1 MSMYAV
7 LKTGGKQYR
16 VEAGATLVVEK
27 LVGEPGSA
35 ITFDRVLLVGDGEQ
49 VMVGTPTVPGA
60 LVSATV
66 LGAELGQKIIVFKF
80 KPKVKYRRRTGH
92 RQRLT
97 LIRID
102 AISADGKRVT
112 AEPPGKADEPAKAAK
127 PSKTD
132 KAATAAKPA
141 RVRRDTKAVAAA
153 KGEAAGTTTEPA
165 TVEATAPAKRRAS
178 RAATTV
184 EVTSDAPPAAKPR
197 ARRAATADAA
207 GATASASKPTRRR
220 AAPKA
225 EAAEGTDKSDGTEP
239 AERAEK
245 E

>member
-27 LVGEPGSA
+27 LDGEP
-35 ITFDRVLLVGDGEQ
+35 
-49 VMVGTPTVPGA
+49 
-60 LVSATV
+60 VSATV

-112 AEPPGKADEPAKAAK
+112 AVPPAKADKPASPAK
-127 PSKTD
+127 SARAS
-132 KAATAAKPA
+132 KAA
-141 RVRRDTKAVAAA
+141 KAVAAA
-153 KGEAAGTTTEPA
+153 KGEAAGMKTEPA
-165 TVEATAPAKRRAS
+165 AEEATATAKRR
-178 RAATTV
+178 RG
-184 EVTSDAPPAAKPR
+184 
-197 ARRAATADAA
+197 ARRPPPR
-207 GATASASKPTRRR
+207 SHPRLR
-220 AAPKA
+220 PQ
-225 EAAEGTDKSDGTEP
+225 P
-239 AERAEK
+239 
-245 E
+245 

>member
-27 LVGEPGSA
+27 LDGEPGSA
-35 ITFDRVLLVGDGEQ
+35 ITFDRILLVGDGEQ
-49 VMVGTPTVPGA
+49 VTVGRPTVPGA
-60 LVSATV
+60 SVSATV

-112 AEPPGKADEPAKAAK
+112 AEPPAKADEPAKTGKAAIAAK
-127 PSKTD
+127 PTRASK
-132 KAATAAKPA
+132 A
-141 RVRRDTKAVAAA
+141 TKAVAAE
-153 KGEAAGTTTEPA
+153 KGDAAGTTTEPA
-165 TVEATAPAKRRAS
+165 AVEPTATAKRRT
-178 RAATTV
+178 RRATTTA
-184 EVTSDAPPAAKPR
+184 EVASEAQPAAKPR
-197 ARRAATADAA
+197 ARRAASADAE
-207 GATASASKPTRRR
+207 GAMSSAPKPTRRR
-220 AAPKA
+220 AGPKA
-225 EAAEGTDKSDGTEP
+225 DSAESADKADGTEP
-239 AERAEK
+239 AEQAER

>member
-16 VEAGATLVVEK
+16 VEAGDTLVVEK
-27 LVGEPGSA
+27 LDGEPGSA

-49 VMVGTPTVPGA
+49 VTVGRPTVPGA
-60 LVSATV
+60 SVSATV

-112 AEPPGKADEPAKAAK
+112 AEPPARADEPAKTGKAASAAK
-127 PSKTD
+127 PTRASK
-132 KAATAAKPA
+132 A
-141 RVRRDTKAVAAA
+141 TKAVAAE
-153 KGEAAGTTTEPA
+153 KGDAAGTTTEPA
-165 TVEATAPAKRRAS
+165 AVEATAPARRRTR
-178 RAATTV
+178 RAATTA
-184 EVTSDAPPAAKPR
+184 EVASQAPPAAKPR

-207 GATASASKPTRRR
+207 GAKSSAPKPTRRR

-225 EAAEGTDKSDGTEP
+225 DAAESADKADGTEP
-239 AERAEK
+239 AEQAEK

>member
-27 LVGEPGSA
+27 LDGEPGSA

-49 VMVGTPTVPGA
+49 VTVGRPTVPGA
-60 LVSATV
+60 SVSATV

-112 AEPPGKADEPAKAAK
+112 AEPPAKADEPAK
-127 PSKTD
+127 TD
-132 KAATAAKPA
+132 KAAKPA
-141 RVRRDTKAVAAA
+141 RARKATKAVAAA
-153 KGEAAGTTTEPA
+153 KGDAADTATEPA
-165 TVEATAPAKRRAS
+165 AETATAPAKRRTR
-178 RAATTV
+178 RAATSA
-184 EVTSDAPPAAKPR
+184 EVASEAPTAAKPR
-197 ARRAATADAA
+197 ARRAASADAA
-207 GATASASKPTRRR
+207 GATSSAPKPTRRR
-220 AAPKA
+220 AGPKA
-225 EAAEGTDKSDGTEP
+225 DSAESADQADGTEP
-239 AERAEK
+239 AEQAEK

>member
-1 MSMYAV
+1 MYAV

-27 LVGEPGSA
+27 LDGEPGSA

-49 VMVGTPTVPGA
+49 VTVGTPTVPGA
-60 LVSATV
+60 SVSATV

-112 AEPPGKADEPAKAAK
+112 AVPPAKADKPASPAK
-127 PSKTD
+127 SARAS
-132 KAATAAKPA
+132 KAA
-141 RVRRDTKAVAAA
+141 KAVAAA
-153 KGEAAGTTTEPA
+153 KGEAAGMKTEPA
-165 TVEATAPAKRRAS
+165 AEEATATAKRRPR
-178 RAATTV
+178 RAATTP
-184 EVTSDAPPAAKPR
+184 EVASEAPPAAKPR
-197 ARRAATADAA
+197 APRAATADAA
-207 GATASASKPTRRR
+207 GATSTASKPTRRR
-220 AAPKA
+220 AGPKA
-225 EAAEGTDKSDGTEP
+225 DTAESAEKADGTEP
-239 AERAEK
+239 AEQAEK

>member
-1 MSMYAV
+1 MYAV

-27 LVGEPGSA
+27 LDGEPGSA

-49 VMVGTPTVPGA
+49 VTVGTPTVPGA
-60 LVSATV
+60 SVSATV

-112 AEPPGKADEPAKAAK
+112 AEPPASADKPA
-127 PSKTD
+127 KTD
-132 KAATAAKPA
+132 KPASAAKSGRA
-141 RVRRDTKAVAAA
+141 SRATKAVAAP
-153 KGEAAGTTTEPA
+153 KGEAASTTTEPA
-165 TVEATAPAKRRAS
+165 VKEATATPKRRPS
-178 RAATTV
+178 RAATTA
-184 EVTSDAPPAAKPR
+184 EVASEAPPAAKPR
-197 ARRAATADAA
+197 ARRASTADAA
-207 GATASASKPTRRR
+207 GATSTASKPTRRR
-220 AAPKA
+220 AGPKA
-225 EAAEGTDKSDGTEP
+225 DGAESAGDADGTEP
-239 AERAEK
+239 AEQAEK

>member
-27 LVGEPGSA
+27 LEGEPGSA

-49 VMVGTPTVPGA
+49 VTVGTPTVPGA
-60 LVSATV
+60 SVSATV

-112 AEPPGKADEPAKAAK
+112 AEPPAKADKPAEAEK
-127 PSKTD
+127 PAKTD
-132 KAATAAKPA
+132 KSA
-141 RVRRDTKAVAAA
+141 RASKATKAVAAA
-153 KGEAAGTTTEPA
+153 KGEAASTTTEPA
-165 TVEATAPAKRRAS
+165 AVAATAPAKRRPS
-178 RAATTV
+178 RAATTA
-184 EVTSDAPPAAKPR
+184 EGASQAPPAAKPR
-197 ARRAATADAA
+197 ARRAASADAA
-207 GATASASKPTRRR
+207 GATSSAPKPTRRR

-225 EAAEGTDKSDGTEP
+225 DAAESVDKADGTEP
-239 AERAEK
+239 AEQAEK

>member
-27 LVGEPGSA
+27 LDGEPGSA

-49 VMVGTPTVPGA
+49 VTVGTPTVPGA
-60 LVSATV
+60 SVSATV

-112 AEPPGKADEPAKAAK
+112 AEPPAKADEPAQA
-127 PSKTD
+127 D
-132 KAATAAKPA
+132 KPA
-141 RVRRDTKAVAAA
+141 KADKPAGASRATKAVAAA
-153 KGEAAGTTTEPA
+153 KGDTAGTTTEPA
-165 TVEATAPAKRRAS
+165 AEAATAPAKRRTR
-178 RAATTV
+178 RAATTA
-184 EVTSDAPPAAKPR
+184 EVASEAPPAAKPR
-197 ARRAATADAA
+197 ARRAAGADAA
-207 GATASASKPTRRR
+207 GAATPSASKPTRRR

-225 EAAEGTDKSDGTEP
+225 GAESAETADGTEP
-239 AERAEK
+239 AEQAEK